1 MRASHIIASS
11 RDSFHDSF
19 QREQIPILCYL
30 GVFYVTRDDIFDCQK
45 LIQSFLL
52 IILTKRVC
60 VFVTQSCPT
69 LCDSMDL
76 YSSRLLCPCNFPGKN
91 NWSGLP
97 FPSLANLPDP
107 GIEPGS
113 PALQVD
119 SLLSEPPG
127 FFVCFFGWATIPF
140 TQSNSNPVVTI
151 KIF

>member
-113 PALQVD
+113 PALQAD
-119 SLLSEPPG
+119 SLLSELPGKPLKVSLDLG
-127 FFVCFFGWATIPF
+127 FFIFKKGSTFFLVK
-140 TQSNSNPVVTI
+140 N
-151 KIF
+151 